1 MFHILHLHLDICSV
15 NKFDYGI
22 YISTEYKS
30 QTIYTH
36 NTG

>member
-22 YISTEYKS
+22 HIFTEYKS